1 MRIGAFRQEGQSVLA
16 MGNHSDGIPE
26 RGRFI
31 GRSNQTGAGNY
42 CLTGVSFPQFQVFCV
57 RSCIVCVRL
66 SDFRTYMRKDTRRSC
81 AITCVWRAAMRA
93 E

>member
-42 CLTGVSFPQFQVFCV
+42 CLTGVSFPQFSGLLREELHRV
-57 RSCIVCVRL
+57 RPSLR
-66 SDFRTYMRKDTRRSC
+66 F
-81 AITCVWRAAMRA
+81 
-93 E
+93 